1 MDRESYIKDDLARTL
16 PETIE
21 HLLLQCLGFHSQLL
35 APQLNITF
43 ALPPAGSGREKQ
55 DNSASP
61 PERQERRNEE
71 GFHLIKIVEEFLSRE
86 VSYVISTRGQQPAG
100 GSSSEQ
106 QPSPSGALTP
116 HQPLSSLPSTSHDS
130 PLNLDSPR
138 EDSGKR
144 RVRTRAEVLLERVC
158 VRRQGTSDV
167 LENARLWNVPVW
179 PLTKLVNWLTVLK
192 ESGRY
197 KPPKT
202 NGALASKN
210 SLSSSPKATRLQA
223 PFIKTEAF
231 TRQYKPLY
239 KELPSWPELNLFN
252 PCGVSLFADPKQA
265 RARQWPKSSASAVRN
280 DHKDRRVRERI
291 RGTKAKESGY
301 CELCTTTYT
310 NLTLHLKSDSHTAF
324 VRNDKNYLY
333 LDELI
338 SGEKQNC
345 LIGDTIHS
353 GPSLVAPALPKDEN

>member
-1 MDRESYIKDDLARTL
+1 MV
-16 PETIE
+16 
-21 HLLLQCLGFHSQLL
+21 
-35 APQLNITF
+35 
-43 ALPPAGSGREKQ
+43 
-55 DNSASP
+55 SP
-61 PERQERRNEE
+61 PKKRQIKGRATTGHKIDRRGEKSSSKLPYKPLANKK
-71 GFHLIKIVEEFLSRE
+71 FYLDIKSNKGKVSITADIHNLGGIVEEFLSRE
-86 VSYVISTRGQQPAG
+86 VNYVITTRGQQPAG

-138 EDSGKR
+138 EDTGKK
-144 RVRTRAEVLLERVC
+144 RVRTRAEVLLERAC

-179 PLTKLVNWLTVLK
+179 PLAKLVKWLTVLK

-197 KPPKT
+197 RPSKT
-202 NGALASKN
+202 NGLVASKSS
-210 SLSSSPKATRLQA
+210 SLSSSPKVTRLRA

-252 PCGVSLFADPKQA
+252 PAGVSLFADPKQA
-265 RARQWPKSSASAVRN
+265 KARQVPKSSSVLRT
-280 DHKDRRVRERI
+280 DYKERRIRERA

-301 CELCTTTYT
+301 CELCSTTYT
-310 NLTLHLKSDSHTAF
+310 NLTLHLKSESHIAF

-338 SGEKQNC
+338 SGQKQNC
-345 LIGDTIHS
+345 QIFAGS
-353 GPSLVAPALPKDEN
+353 Q

>member
-1 MDRESYIKDDLARTL
+1 MVSPSKKRQIKGRVTTGHKIDRKGEKASSKLPYKPLSSKKFYLDIKGHKSKAAITAD
-16 PETIE
+16 I
-21 HLLLQCLGFHSQLL
+21 HNLG
-35 APQLNITF
+35 
-43 ALPPAGSGREKQ
+43 G
-55 DNSASP
+55 
-61 PERQERRNEE
+61 
-71 GFHLIKIVEEFLSRE
+71 IVEEFLSRE

-345 LIGDTIHS
+345 LVSGVSAHQPGTHDIYFIHS
-353 GPSLVAPALPKDEN
+353 PLSLLLLFSS